1 MPELNFVLAGQDTG
15 TAADE
20 LAAALAEGGDVA
32 VHRTEA
38 KSLPESERKAVDPI
52 ALASLI
58 VSIPSATLAVWD
70 IADRIRK
77 RRKAQAVIET
87 AKRLKAEK
95 RIEIYILAADGAP
108 RGAADLNADKL
119 LDLVAEIDPSP
130 PGKGG

>member
-20 LAAALAEGGDVA
+20 LAAALAEGEDVA
-32 VHRTEA
+32 VRRTEA
-38 KSLPESERKAVDPI
+38 KALPEVERRAVDPV

-58 VSIPSATLAVWD
+58 LSIPSAALAVWD

-77 RRKAQAVIET
+77 RRKAQAVIEA

-95 RIEIYILAADGAP
+95 RIETYILAANGAP
-108 RGAADLNADKL
+108 RAAADLDSDKL

-130 PGKGG
+130 PRDGG